1 LLARNREEAGTM
13 VTIVTH
19 VELKPGTEGEWDR
32 AMHER
37 LRAAEG
43 RPGWV
48 AGQLL
53 RPVDKSH
60 GRVIIGTWQSREA
73 WEAWHRDAAFRET
86 RKQLDG
92 LEARPAQEWWHEV
105 VEERG
110 LAA

>member
-1 LLARNREEAGTM
+1 M
-13 VTIVTH
+13 MTIVTH
-19 VELKPGTEGEWDR
+19 VELKPGAEQEWDR

-43 RPGWV
+43 RDGWV

-53 RPVDKSH
+53 RPVNQPH
-60 GRVIIGTWQSREA
+60 QRVIVGTWQSRA
-73 WEAWHRDAAFRET
+73 HWETWHRDPTFRDT
-86 RKQLDG
+86 RARLDG

-105 VEERG
+105 VEGRG

>member
-1 LLARNREEAGTM
+1 M

-19 VELKPGTEGEWDR
+19 IELKAGAEREWDR
-32 AMHER
+32 TMHER

-53 RPVDKSH
+53 RPVDTPH
-60 GRVIIGTWQSREA
+60 ARVIVGTWESREA
-73 WEAWHRDAAFRET
+73 WEAWHEDAAFRDT
-86 RKQLDG
+86 RKRLDG
-92 LEARPAQEWWHEV
+92 LEAKPAQEWWHEV

>member
-1 LLARNREEAGTM
+1 M

-37 LRAAEG
+37 LRAAEH
-43 RPGWV
+43 RPGWI

-73 WEAWHRDAAFRET
+73 WEAWHRDTAFRET

-92 LEARPAQEWWHEV
+92 LEARPAQEWWHQV
-105 VEERG
+105 VEEHR
-110 LAA
+110 AAA